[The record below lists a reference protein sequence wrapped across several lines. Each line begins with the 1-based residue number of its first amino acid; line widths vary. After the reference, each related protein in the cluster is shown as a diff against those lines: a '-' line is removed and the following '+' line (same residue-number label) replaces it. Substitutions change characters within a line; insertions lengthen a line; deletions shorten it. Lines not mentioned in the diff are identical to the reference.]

1 MKIILYANG
10 LKTLGKKLKN
20 MIHKQIAGTQF
31 KNYNSIEH
39 ISQTLRQPLSN
50 VSIMVLLVS
59 SRDEL
64 IQFNLM
70 NTLFDNIKVILVLPD
85 RQKDML
91 ELGHKLKPS
100 FISDVNSNLQDIVS
114 VLEQIKKKEN
124 K

>member
-1 MKIILYANG
+1 MKTVLYINGVDDVGKRLVNIIHSKVPEMQA
-10 LKTLGKKLKN
+10 K
-20 MIHKQIAGTQF
+20 IC
-31 KNYNSIEH
+31 NSIEH
-39 ISQTLRQPLSN
+39 ISQILRQPLNN

-70 NTLFDNIKVILVLPD
+70 NPLFDNIKVILILTD
-85 RQKDML
+85 RQKELL

-100 FISDVNSNLQDIVS
+100 FISDVNSDLQDVVS
-114 VLEQIKKKEN
+114 VLRQIKKKEN